1 MIIPAR
7 PGSVALAVVILSGV
21 GAGSALAHCD
31 TVDGPVVTLA
41 KKAVEAM
48 EKKKHTGESV
58 ESGRAYV
65 QVYVPFLHFVERLYN
80 DATTPIAHGA
90 GDVGGKDTGT
100 PNPLSPEY
108 TCIDPAG
115 GEPPAETAANEIVD
129 GWNRKPMQFPFHKG
143 EKPCAT

>member
-1 MIIPAR
+1 MKNLAR
-7 PGSVALAVVILSGV
+7 LGSIALTVVILAGV

-65 QVYVPFLHFVERLYN
+65 QAYVPFLHFVERLYN
-80 DATTPIAHGA
+80 DATMPIAHGA
-90 GDVGGKDTGT
+90 GDVGGQDTGT
-100 PNPLSPEY
+100 PNSLSPEN
-108 TCIDPAG
+108 TCIDAG
-115 GEPPAETAANEIVD
+115 GESPAETAANDIVA
-129 GWNRKPMQFPFHKG
+129 GRNREPMIFPFHKG
-143 EKPCAT
+143 GNTCAT